1 MVQLTINTEA
11 GPKQMHGF
19 GYKPAELS
27 VVEMHLQLPAVVTAE
42 LGYFL
47 TNTWFTEII

>member
-27 VVEMHLQLPAVVTAE
+27 AVEMHLQLLV
-42 LGYFL
+42 LLLLNYDIFF
-47 TNTWFTEII
+47 TNT